1 MKIDKNDAPK
11 GAIAVDSTDTCNGCM
26 YLAPIR
32 FCNRPKD
39 SSCFCA
45 PECRRDGHDVIFKPR
60 PAHKRDSHGR
70 FTSAQSEA
78 RKQLIDKAQFPA
90 YTESVKAMKEDET
103 ITQTLGKKQA
113 EVERIKRIQTPANIP
128 LEMSFIRW
136 SVVCLRW
143 SAISSGGAPILQAF
157 LAGWLCRC
165 IGTTVPE
172 DVGQWRDSFRVGWR
186 EADQQIA
193 ITKPESEAL

>member
-1 MKIDKNDAPK
+1 MKDKN
-11 GAIAVDSTDTCNGCM
+11 GN
-26 YLAPIR
+26 
-32 FCNRPKD
+32 
-39 SSCFCA
+39 
-45 PECRRDGHDVIFKPR
+45 EHD
-60 PAHKRDSHGR
+60 KRGR
-70 FTSAQSEA
+70 YTSAQTE
-78 RKQLIDKAQFPA
+78 RIKTMNKEYMEKHFPA
-90 YTESVKAMKEDET
+90 YTEVKKVMDGET
-103 ITQTLGKKQA
+103 IAQTLGKKQA

-172 DVGQWRDSFRVGWR
+172 EVGQWRDSFRVGWR